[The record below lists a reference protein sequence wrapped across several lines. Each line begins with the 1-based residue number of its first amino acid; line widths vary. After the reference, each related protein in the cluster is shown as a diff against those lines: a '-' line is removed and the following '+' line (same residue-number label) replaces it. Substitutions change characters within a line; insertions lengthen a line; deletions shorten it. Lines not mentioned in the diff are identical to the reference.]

1 MSFEN
6 NFEDIFFWEP
16 MTNKKYVLKN
26 RVQYPD
32 ILKKY
37 LKGHYDKEERVQ
49 VDLKQKK
56 KKRGDGLDDKGK
68 KIL

>member
-37 LKGHYDKEERVQ
+37 LKGYYDKEERIQ

-56 KKRGDGLDDKGK
+56 KKRGDGAEEKGK
-68 KIL
+68 NIL